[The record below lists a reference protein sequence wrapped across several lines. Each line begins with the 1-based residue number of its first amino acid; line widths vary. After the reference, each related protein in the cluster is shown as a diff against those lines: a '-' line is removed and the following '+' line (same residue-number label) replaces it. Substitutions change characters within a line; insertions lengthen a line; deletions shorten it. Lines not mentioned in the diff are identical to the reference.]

1 MGTDTPKARVKALP
15 WRSES
20 YQGEETRLAKT
31 VVGEYAAWEKNGE
44 GRVIVPGL
52 ISSRAAGR
60 TIEDAM
66 AEAQADFEARILS
79 ALEM

>member
-1 MGTDTPKARVKALP
+1 MSSVTGSPRVKALA

-20 YQGEETRLAKT
+20 YQGEETRLANT
-31 VVGEYAAWEKNGE
+31 VVGDYAAWERNGE

-52 ISSRAAGR
+52 IASRAAGR
-60 TIEDAM
+60 TVEDAM